1 MIPPNNSNNLNKLLL
16 VIVLYLHPKSVSFA
30 IRLIISLFSS
40 QSSSEAIL
48 LLNME
53 IYNIINP
60 CSESIS
66 QTWCF
71 FTASVISTAN
81 CALFYIRT
89 TAINFLAV
97 IEAKKTNFLVNLK
110 LQAFYI
116 LYIFV
121 QFCVCKNILHFRSFE
136 WKDHDLNTC
145 NVS

>member
-1 MIPPNNSNNLNKLLL
+1 MIPPNNSNNLNKSLL
-16 VIVLYLHPKSVSFA
+16 VIVIYLDPKSVSFA

-97 IEAKKTNFLVNLK
+97 IEAKKTNLVNLK

-121 QFCVCKNILHFRSFE
+121 QFCVCKNILLHFRSFE